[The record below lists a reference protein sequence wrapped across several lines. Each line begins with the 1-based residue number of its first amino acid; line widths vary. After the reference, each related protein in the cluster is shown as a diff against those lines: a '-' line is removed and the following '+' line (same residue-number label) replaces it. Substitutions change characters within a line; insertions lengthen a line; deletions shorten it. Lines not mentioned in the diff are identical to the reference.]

1 MNIFKAKK
9 DSQECSEMGFSLIEV
24 LIGLSILAIALV
36 SGMKALSQTA
46 QTQMVIQQQY
56 LALTSANDA
65 LNMMYVQ
72 KVWPDLSPQ
81 ITNCSQL
88 NTQLLCIRNVF
99 VTPNPLF
106 RRVQIEVF
114 ESAADNPL
122 APRGQRLA
130 KLTTII
136 FNYQTGAL

>member
-1 MNIFKAKK
+1 MKDRQDFKK
-9 DSQECSEMGFSLIEV
+9 CSEMGFSLIEV
-24 LIGLSILAIALV
+24 LIGLSILAIALA
-36 SGMKALSQTA
+36 SGIKAMSQTA
-46 QTQMVIQQQY
+46 QTQTVIQQQY

-65 LNMMYVQ
+65 LNMMYIQ

-81 ITNCSQL
+81 STNCSQL
-88 NTQLLCIRNVF
+88 NAQLVCIRNIF

-114 ESAADNPL
+114 ESDADNPL

-136 FNYQTGAL
+136 FNYQSGAL

>member
-1 MNIFKAKK
+1 MK
-9 DSQECSEMGFSLIEV
+9 DRKDADQCSEMGFSLIEV
-24 LIGLSILAIALV
+24 LIGLSILAIALA
-36 SGMKALSQTA
+36 SGIKALSQTA
-46 QTQMVIQQQY
+46 QTQIVIQQQY

-65 LNMMYVQ
+65 LNMMYLQ

-81 ITNCSQL
+81 STNCSQL
-88 NTQLLCIRNVF
+88 STQLVCIRNVF

-114 ESAADNPL
+114 ESDTDNPL
-122 APRGQRLA
+122 SPRGQRLA
-130 KLTTII
+130 KLTTVI

>member
-1 MNIFKAKK
+1 MK
-9 DSQECSEMGFSLIEV
+9 DRKDADQCSEMGFSLIEV
-24 LIGLSILAIALV
+24 LIGLSILAIALA
-36 SGMKALSQTA
+36 SGIKALIQTA
-46 QTQMVIQQQY
+46 QTQIVIQQQY

-65 LNMMYVQ
+65 LNMMYLQ

-81 ITNCSQL
+81 STNCSQL
-88 NTQLLCIRNVF
+88 STQLVCIRNVF

-114 ESAADNPL
+114 ESDTDNPL
-122 APRGQRLA
+122 SPRGQRLA
-130 KLTTII
+130 KLTTVI

>member
-1 MNIFKAKK
+1 MILWRDRADCKK
-9 DSQECSEMGFSLIEV
+9 HSEMGFSLIEV
-24 LIGLSILAIALV
+24 LIGLSILAIALA
-36 SGMKALSQTA
+36 SGIKALSQTA
-46 QTQMVIQQQY
+46 QTQIVIQQQY

-65 LNMMYVQ
+65 MNMMYIQ

-81 ITNCSQL
+81 KTNCSQL
-88 NTQLLCIRNVF
+88 NTQLVCIRNVF

-114 ESAADNPL
+114 ESEADNPL
-122 APRGQRLA
+122 TPLGQRLA

-136 FNYQTGAL
+136 FNYQSGAL

>member
-1 MNIFKAKK
+1 MKDRQDSKK
-9 DSQECSEMGFSLIEV
+9 CSEMGFSLIEV
-24 LIGLSILAIALV
+24 LIGLSILAIALA
-36 SGMKALSQTA
+36 SGIKAMSQTA
-46 QTQMVIQQQY
+46 QTQTVIQQQY

-65 LNMMYVQ
+65 LNMMYIQ

-81 ITNCSQL
+81 STNCSQL
-88 NTQLLCIRNVF
+88 NAQLVCIRNIF

-114 ESAADNPL
+114 ESDADNPL

-136 FNYQTGAL
+136 FNYQSGAL